1 MTHQMLQEWHPYS
14 WFGLVPFSVFIT
26 NLRNSNIW
34 GEKKYG
40 IKYSIKIIKKN
51 LNLNPC
57 FFPSN
62 SIKLIILY
70 KLGSMNKDL
79 GRSSLTFPSS
89 WLMKKKK
96 KKKKKLICTLTT
108 EESLVASEGFSHL
121 LSTLFCKNYF
131 LIELVPRY
139 HFCSCFWSC
148 RRSETFLGNAC
159 ISSMEPHLSISQR
172 GKFPKE
178 EGRW

>member
-96 KKKKKLICTLTT
+96 KKKKTYLHIDYRREL
-108 EESLVASEGFSHL
+108 SSQWRL
-121 LSTLFCKNYF
+121 LSFTFNIILQELFPDRTC
-131 LIELVPRY
+131 
-139 HFCSCFWSC
+139 
-148 RRSETFLGNAC
+148 T
-159 ISSMEPHLSISQR
+159 SISFLQLLL
-172 GKFPKE
+172 KL
-178 EGRW
+178 